1 MGYVRHRRVAE
12 TEFQAS
18 KDYTASQDSAAF
30 EKNEVDQNFIG
41 NGPQSQDPS
50 YLGEKTIDF
59 DAYVIAEGGWS
70 DSTRKL
76 GFDKRVDQFKAVL
89 GVVINMQYDPS
100 DMKEK
105 GLQSSIH
112 FGLSGDFPLRNC
124 RIQTE
129 FVEYLKGETHFYALV
144 VSKKNVTK
152 DRTEQ
157 FLAKAK
163 EEDRKDIPDEMLEHM
178 RFSSTQKGLLEMG
191 VFKEDKATGQALLA
205 ASNLNPD
212 RLYELA
218 REIVTEMGLPPTA
231 KFYET
236 NPVQLF
242 DFSRRACCVHPV
254 KVLHPQGMVLDPHEV
269 LAEAADGAVV
279 LPVGDA
285 LQEPN
290 WTEGLGINRGF
301 HTGMNQAYSLLLARE
316 KSVKH
321 AVSESVKSHK
331 AMSSMKWG
339 GGTSGLAGSGTGCL
353 DLTPFKDWNVDPRT
367 RFKSYK

>member
-157 FLAKAK
+157 FLAKVK
-163 EEDRKDIPDEMLEHM
+163 EEDRKDIPDEMLEQM
-178 RFSSTQKGLLEMG
+178 RFSSTQKGL
-191 VFKEDKATGQALLA
+191 
-205 ASNLNPD
+205 
-212 RLYELA
+212 
-218 REIVTEMGLPPTA
+218 
-231 KFYET
+231 
-236 NPVQLF
+236 
-242 DFSRRACCVHPV
+242 
-254 KVLHPQGMVLDPHEV
+254 
-269 LAEAADGAVV
+269 
-279 LPVGDA
+279 
-285 LQEPN
+285 
-290 WTEGLGINRGF
+290 LGINRGF